1 MYDTT
6 AGPIE
11 TIEFGRTRILTNM
24 YRVQLMLRMN
34 NRK

>member
-11 TIEFGRTRILTNM
+11 TIEFGRARVLTNL
-24 YRVQLMLRMN
+24 YRVQLLLRMKN
-34 NRK
+34 GK

>member
-11 TIEFGRTRILTNM
+11 TIEFGRTRIMTNM
-24 YRVQLMLRMN
+24 LRVQMLMMK
-34 NRK
+34 NRE